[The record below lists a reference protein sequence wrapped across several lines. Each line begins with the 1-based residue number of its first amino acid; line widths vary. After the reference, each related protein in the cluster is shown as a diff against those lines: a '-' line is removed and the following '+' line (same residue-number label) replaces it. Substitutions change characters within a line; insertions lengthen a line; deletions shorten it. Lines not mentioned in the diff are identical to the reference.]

1 MKIKVAV
8 LSVGAVV
15 ALLLL
20 LHYFALSRAGLPLG
34 WMLYLGLPITA
45 AGVVFALRLVNLG
58 AGWDTKDAASGQE
71 ALLQAVPPAEASVSE
86 RLQELEALHDEGAIS
101 ETEYIARRI
110 RIISSRCDHRGHR
123 GR

>member
-8 LSVGAVV
+8 LSIGTVI

-45 AGVVFALRLVNLG
+45 AGVVFALRLANLG
-58 AGWDTKDAASGQE
+58 TGWDTKDDDSDRQALPGAAPS
-71 ALLQAVPPAEASVSE
+71 VDPSVSE
-86 RLQELEALHDEGAIS
+86 RLQELEALHEEGAIS

-110 RIISSRCDHRGHR
+110 RIISSR
-123 GR
+123 